1 MSTSGTGHT
10 TADPAGPTTARPP
23 QQREGGRECRAAD
36 HFPDPPRYELPALL
50 LPELRTLRR
59 SSQQD
64 EADLSYV
71 RRLLQGRIDIL
82 RAELARRSGPGAVTA
97 ALAGPGAGAGMGP
110 GAGAGAG
117 AVAGPDAAAGA
128 GPEEAPAVTGPAAP
142 TAAAIG
148 SASVPPAAPPGSRTP
163 AAPGP
168 GSGAVP
174 AVVPVAASVVDRLS
188 EILADA
194 PSTHRSSARH
204 VTVAPPHS
212 EKYGRLAADMLADV
226 ELSDLQARTDD
237 ELHAAMARLVRYEQ
251 RVSRRRQLLQRTA
264 DDCSAEITRRYRE
277 GEAQVDDLLT

>member
-64 EADLSYV
+64 EADLSYL

-82 RAELARRSGPGAVTA
+82 RAELARRSGPGAVEQ
-97 ALAGPGAGAGMGP
+97 GQDRERERGRGRERER
-110 GAGAGAG
+110 
-117 AVAGPDAAAGA
+117 AAAGDTGA
-128 GPEEAPAVTGPAAP
+128 AEAPVVTGPAAP
-142 TAAAIG
+142 TAAATG
-148 SASVPPAAPPGSRTP
+148 SASVPPTAPPGSRTA
-163 AAPGP
+163 AAPGQGP
-168 GSGAVP
+168 RTAP

-194 PSTHRSSARH
+194 PSTHRSSVRH

-237 ELHAAMARLVRYEQ
+237 ELYAAMARLVRYEQ